1 MFAAANLLTAFAYL
15 LNLVMRLYGFCII
28 GVVIIS
34 WVAPRSSH
42 PVVMFLRSITE
53 PLLYRIR
60 RALPFIYQSGIDFSP
75 ILVLLGLEFLRNF
88 IVPTLYQTAARLG

>member
-1 MFAAANLLTAFAYL
+1 MFAAANLLTAFAYIV
-15 LNLVMRLYGFCII
+15 NLVMRLYGFCII
-28 GVVIIS
+28 GAAIIS

-75 ILVLLGLEFLRNF
+75 ILVLLGLEFLRSF

>member
-15 LNLVMRLYGFCII
+15 VNLVLRLYGFCII
-28 GVVIIS
+28 GVAIVS

-42 PVVMFLRSITE
+42 PVIMFLRGITE
-53 PLLYRIR
+53 PVLYRVR
-60 RALPFIYQSGIDFSP
+60 RALPFTYQSGMDFSP
-75 ILVLLGLEFLRNF
+75 IVVLLGLEFLRNF